1 MARAPIDTID
11 RLIVAL
17 DVPST
22 DEARRIVEAIGP
34 AARFYK
40 IGMQLVFAGG
50 LDLIRELVA
59 EDKKIFLD
67 MKLLD
72 IGNTVEKGVA
82 SIAGLGANLTTI
94 HAYPQAM
101 RAAVKARGNSG
112 LALLGVTVLTSM
124 DDHDLAESGYLQD
137 AHALVEQR
145 AVQARDSAMDG
156 IVASPLEAERLRA
169 LIGDEMLLVTP
180 GVRPSWSG
188 ADDQKRIATPRDAIR
203 AGSDHLVVGRPVVA
217 AGNPR
222 EAATRIVDEIAEA
235 E

>member
-1 MARAPIDTID
+1 MARTRIDTID

-17 DVPST
+17 DVPSP
-22 DEARRIVEAIGP
+22 DEARRIVEGIGP
-34 AARFYK
+34 SARFYK

-50 LDLIRELVA
+50 LDLISDLVA
-59 EDKKIFLD
+59 EGKKIFLD

-72 IGNTVEKGVA
+72 IGNTVEKGVS
-82 SIAGLGANLTTI
+82 SIAGLGVHLTTI

-101 RAAVKARGNSG
+101 RAAVKARGNGG
-112 LALLGVTVLTSM
+112 LSLLGVTVLTSM

-145 AVQARDSAMDG
+145 AVQAREAAMDG

-169 LIGDEMLLVTP
+169 LIGDEMILVTP

-188 ADDQKRIATPRDAIR
+188 SDDQKRIATPRDAIR
-203 AGSDHLVVGRPVVA
+203 SGSDYLVVGRPVIA
-217 AGNPR
+217 AADPR
-222 EAATRIVDEIAEA
+222 EAATRIVDEIAAA